1 MADIT
6 GVSMDIIPPPAP
18 QVVVHQDNSAF
29 PTRITLDETNYSLLS
44 QLMEMQIS
52 ARNKADYLTREMK
65 KPTLGDP
72 NLGSWITENQRVKS

>member
-1 MADIT
+1 MANIT
-6 GVSMDIIPPPAP
+6 GVSTDIIPPLAL

-29 PTRITLDETNYSLLS
+29 PTGITLDETNYSLWS

-52 ARNKADYLTREMK
+52 ACNKAGYLIGETK
-65 KPTLGDP
+65 KPAPGDP